1 MTSTK
6 PFLLPLALTALILAG
21 CATTPKKEK
30 EPDKTFQLPESVQ
43 VDLSGAKQGESS
55 QPAKPEQRPAEGQA
69 APEKAATQT
78 GTPSATGTTPPTGQP
93 KSGVTDQDS
102 AAVLQRMKAAKQQP
116 ETPVVTHSPQQVK
129 QAEEAGPEFNRAL
142 IEMKKGNL
150 DSALARFQKLAQQY
164 PLLGGPIVNE
174 AIILRKKGQLEQ
186 ANKLLQD
193 NLLAHTQN
201 PYLLDEL
208 GITSRELGQFK
219 KARASYESAIRVDPN
234 YARAHY
240 NLAVLADLYLHDPEL
255 ALKEFKIYQSLL
267 PTPDKQV
274 AGWLLEIERRIARKK
289 K

>member
-6 PFLLPLALTALILAG
+6 PYLLPLALTALILAG
-21 CATTPKKEK
+21 CATTPKQEK
-30 EPDKTFQLPESVQ
+30 EPDKSFQLPESVQ
-43 VDLSGAKQGESS
+43 VDLSGAKPGEAA
-55 QPAKPEQRPAEGQA
+55 QPAKPEQKPAEGQP
-69 APEKAATQT
+69 APEKAAPQAGTQT
-78 GTPSATGTTPPTGQP
+78 AAGTTPSAEQP
-93 KSGVTDQDS
+93 KTGVTDQDS

-164 PLLGGPIVNE
+164 PLLGGPVVNE

-193 NLLAHTQN
+193 NLLNHTQN

-267 PTPDKQV
+267 PTPDKKV
-274 AGWLLEIERRIARKK
+274 TGWLLEIERRIARKK